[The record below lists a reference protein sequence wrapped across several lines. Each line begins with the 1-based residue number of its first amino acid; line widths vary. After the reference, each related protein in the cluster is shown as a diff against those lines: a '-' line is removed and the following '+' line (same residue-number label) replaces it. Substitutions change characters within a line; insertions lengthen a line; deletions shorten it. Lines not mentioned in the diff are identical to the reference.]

1 MLLFLGE
8 DHTGFLSSQNY
19 RLLSNKTSPNGK
31 YVITEYASVTEGGHA
46 PYGQHLVL
54 TTNGA
59 IKDPEH
65 GYVIFAG
72 YCDPAPNYYWG
83 SNSNV
88 VVECKV
94 DSGRSIR
101 TGANL
106 AFGIKVEIVAIE
118 K

>member
-1 MLLFLGE
+1 MLFFLGAN
-8 DHTGFLSSQNY
+8 FISSQNY
-19 RLLSNKTSPNGK
+19 ELLSNKISPNGK
-31 YVITEYASVTEGGHA
+31 YVITEYVSMTEEGHA
-46 PYGQHLVL
+46 AYGQHLVIA
-54 TTNGA
+54 TKGV
-59 IKDPEH
+59 IQDPDH
-65 GYVIFAG
+65 GHVIFAG

-101 TGANL
+101 TSANL
-106 AFGIKVEIVAIE
+106 AFGIKVEVVAIE